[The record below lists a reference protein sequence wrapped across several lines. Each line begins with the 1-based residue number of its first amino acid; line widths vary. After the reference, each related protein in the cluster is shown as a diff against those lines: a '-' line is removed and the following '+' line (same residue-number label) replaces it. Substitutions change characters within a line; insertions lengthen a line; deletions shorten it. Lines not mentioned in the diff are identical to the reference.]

1 MIGRPPRERAAKGA
15 RSATSERAP
24 KADRPPRPERA
35 ARTPRTI
42 DAGWIEWAASEHLA
56 RYSSTRA
63 NLKKLLQGRV
73 RRGVAKG
80 APVAEGIAAIIDA
93 VLDKHVELGTLND
106 TAWAET
112 KARSLTRRGVSS
124 SMVKQRLRQK
134 GVTDGTAAMETV
146 AEEMRGPAN
155 VDGEEA
161 DPVATDLVAAC
172 AYARRKRIGPFARD
186 TGEEEAPEPTDR
198 KELRAARDAA
208 RAAENKVLAS
218 MARSGFSF
226 GIAKQVLA
234 MDRDEADELLLKLR

>member
-1 MIGRPPRERAAKGA
+1 MIGRPPRDRGA
-15 RSATSERAP
+15 RAERPPRAERAP
-24 KADRPPRPERA
+24 RAERP

-80 APVAEGIAAIIDA
+80 APVAENIGAIIDT
-93 VLDKHVELGTLND
+93 VLDKHVALGTLND
-106 TAWAET
+106 AAWAET

-124 SMVKQRLRQK
+124 SVVKQRLRQK
-134 GVTDGTAAMETV
+134 GVPDATTAMETV
-146 AEEMRGPAN
+146 AEELR
-155 VDGEEA
+155 
-161 DPVATDLVAAC
+161 DPVQADGTEGDAVASDLVAAC

-218 MARSGFSF
+218 MGRSGFSF
-226 GIAKQVLA
+226 AIAKKVLA
-234 MDRDEADELLLKLR
+234 MERDEAEELLLKLR